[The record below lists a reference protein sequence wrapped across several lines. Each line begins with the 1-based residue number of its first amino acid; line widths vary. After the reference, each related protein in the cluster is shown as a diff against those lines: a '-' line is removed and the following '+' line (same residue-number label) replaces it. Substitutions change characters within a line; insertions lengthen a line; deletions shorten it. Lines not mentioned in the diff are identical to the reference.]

1 MDKALLFTDTMLED
15 DDMWNRMRLLEILE
29 TINDERS
36 FEAIKQLSKDSE
48 EMIAERAEY
57 FLNQLDIQNS

>member
-1 MDKALLFTDTMLED
+1 
-15 DDMWNRMRLLEILE
+15 MWNRMRLLEILE